1 MLYCYANLTDEQ
13 LAKIKAFEA
22 ETGKKALALRRV
34 PVRPEELSAED
45 LAKWRRW
52 RANWAW
58 WLSSSNKARYARGI
72 VHLPHCTRPN

>member
-45 LAKWRRW
+45 LAKLE
-52 RANWAW
+52 ALENE
-58 WLSSSNKARYARGI
+58 LGLVVI
-72 VHLPHCTRPN
+72 VVK